1 MPLKKGKSKKTI
13 SKNIGTEMK
22 KYKKTG
28 KIGTSKPKSKEKAK
42 DQAVGIAF
50 SKAKQCGAKIPKTPP
65 KAKAKKKSIVKES
78 FDGFIKHLLKE
89 SFGLIK
95 KKVVE
100 EKKHNED
107 EPKGSI
113 ESSDVIVESPT
124 INKKE
129 RIKITNHIH
138 SSKMLGGNLKVD
150 SISKGLHE
158 VGNILDSCGYNLEMV
173 TGDMIMG
180 EKGSILLK
188 FSRKTDNPF
197 IEGVEIENSR
207 ISFSWENLELPDKD
221 GFQSKKK
228 YEILAYLT

>member
-13 SKNIGTEMK
+13 SKNIETEMK
-22 KYKKTG
+22 QYKKTG
-28 KIGTSKPKSKEKAK
+28 KIGASKPKSKKKAK
-42 DQAVGIAF
+42 EQSVAIAF
-50 SKAKQCGAKIPKTPP
+50 SKARQCGAKIPKTPP
-65 KAKAKKKSIVKES
+65 KAKSKKKSVVKES

-89 SFGLIK
+89 SFGLLK

-100 EKKHNED
+100 EKKD
-107 EPKGSI
+107 KDPVDSA
-113 ESSDVIVESPT
+113 SSDLSLVESPT

-150 SISKGLHE
+150 SISKGLQE

-180 EKGSILLK
+180 EKGSILLA

-207 ISFSWENLELPDKD
+207 ISFSWENLESPDKD

>member
-13 SKNIGTEMK
+13 SKNIETEMK
-22 KYKKTG
+22 QYKKTG
-28 KIGTSKPKSKEKAK
+28 KIGTSKPKNKKKAQK
-42 DQAVGIAF
+42 QAVAVAF
-50 SKAKQCGAKIPKTPP
+50 TKADKCSTKKSKIPKPT
-65 KAKAKKKSIVKES
+65 KKKSVVKES

-89 SFGLIK
+89 SFGLVK

-100 EKKHNED
+100 EKKDKED
-107 EPKGSI
+107 LGSENLDSNI
-113 ESSDVIVESPT
+113 ESPKLS
-124 INKKE
+124 KKE
-129 RIKITNHIH
+129 RIKITNQIH
-138 SSKMLGGNLKVD
+138 GSKMLGGNMKVD

-158 VGNILDSCGYNLEMV
+158 VGNILNSCGYNLEMV

-180 EKGSILLK
+180 EKGNILLK

-197 IEGVEIENSR
+197 IEGIEIENSR
-207 ISFSWENLELPDKD
+207 ISFAWENLELPDKD

>member
-1 MPLKKGKSKKTI
+1 MPFKKGKSKKIATDNT
-13 SKNIGTEMK
+13 KG
-22 KYKKTG
+22 KKTDASKTSAKKKGG
-28 KIGTSKPKSKEKAK
+28 KAPLPFFLKKKFEDKSEKAK
-42 DQAVGIAF
+42 AEKKPV
-50 SKAKQCGAKIPKTPP
+50 
-65 KAKAKKKSIVKES
+65 AKKKKKSVVKES

-89 SFGLIK
+89 SFGLLK

-100 EKKHNED
+100 EKKD
-107 EPKGSI
+107 KDPVDS
-113 ESSDVIVESPT
+113 ESSDLSLVESPT

-150 SISKGLHE
+150 SISKGLQE
-158 VGNILDSCGYNLEMV
+158 VGNILDSCGYNLQMV

-180 EKGSILLK
+180 EKGSILLA

>member
-1 MPLKKGKSKKTI
+1 MPFKKTTSKKTATDDKKGKKTDA
-13 SKNIGTEMK
+13 SD
-22 KYKKTG
+22 
-28 KIGTSKPKSKEKAK
+28 KS
-42 DQAVGIAF
+42 
-50 SKAKQCGAKIPKTPP
+50 
-65 KAKAKKKSIVKES
+65 AKKKGGKKPLPFFLKKKFEDKSKKAKVEKKPVAKKKKKSVVKES

-89 SFGLIK
+89 SFGLLK

-100 EKKHNED
+100 EKNKD
-107 EPKGSI
+107 ADI
-113 ESSDVIVESPT
+113 ETSDLSLVESPT

-207 ISFSWENLELPDKD
+207 ISFSWENIESPDKD

>member
-1 MPLKKGKSKKTI
+1 MPFKKTTSKKTATDDKKGKKTDA
-13 SKNIGTEMK
+13 SD
-22 KYKKTG
+22 
-28 KIGTSKPKSKEKAK
+28 KS
-42 DQAVGIAF
+42 
-50 SKAKQCGAKIPKTPP
+50 
-65 KAKAKKKSIVKES
+65 AKKKGGKKPLPFFLKKKFEDKSKKAKVEKKPVAKKKKKSVVKES

-89 SFGLIK
+89 SFGLLK

-100 EKKHNED
+100 EKNKDADIETSDLSLVEN
-107 EPKGSI
+107 PK
-113 ESSDVIVESPT
+113 
-124 INKKE
+124 INKEE
-129 RIKITNHIH
+129 RIKITDHIH

-150 SISKGLHE
+150 SISKGLQE

-207 ISFSWENLELPDKD
+207 ISFSWENIESPDKD

>member
-1 MPLKKGKSKKTI
+1 MPFKKTTSKKTATDDKKGKKTDA
-13 SKNIGTEMK
+13 SD
-22 KYKKTG
+22 
-28 KIGTSKPKSKEKAK
+28 KS
-42 DQAVGIAF
+42 
-50 SKAKQCGAKIPKTPP
+50 
-65 KAKAKKKSIVKES
+65 AKKKGDKKPLPFFLKKKFEDKSKKAKVEKKPVAKKKKKSVVKES

-89 SFGLIK
+89 SFGLLK

-100 EKKHNED
+100 EKNKDADIETSDLSLVEN
-107 EPKGSI
+107 PK
-113 ESSDVIVESPT
+113 
-124 INKKE
+124 INKEE
-129 RIKITNHIH
+129 RIKITDHIH

-150 SISKGLHE
+150 SISKGLQE

-188 FSRKTDNPF
+188 FSRQTDNPF

-207 ISFSWENLELPDKD
+207 ISFSWENIESPDKD
-221 GFQSKKK
+221 CFQSKKK

>member
-1 MPLKKGKSKKTI
+1 MPFKKTTSKKTATDDKKGKKTDA
-13 SKNIGTEMK
+13 SD
-22 KYKKTG
+22 
-28 KIGTSKPKSKEKAK
+28 KS
-42 DQAVGIAF
+42 
-50 SKAKQCGAKIPKTPP
+50 
-65 KAKAKKKSIVKES
+65 AKKKGGKKPLPFFLKKKFEDKSKKAKVEKKPVAKKKKKSVVKES

-89 SFGLIK
+89 SFGLLK

-100 EKKHNED
+100 EKNKDADIETSDLSLVEN
-107 EPKGSI
+107 PK
-113 ESSDVIVESPT
+113 
-124 INKKE
+124 INKKD

-138 SSKMLGGNLKVD
+138 GSKMLGGNLKVD

-207 ISFSWENLELPDKD
+207 ISFSWENIESPDKD